1 MLKGA
6 QKLEEGLVEN
16 SSILSTSTT
25 ETTEITT
32 KRKKIMCIYTLYYA
46 LIVLFI
52 VLGIFTIKWSFFD
65 VLNVEND
72 YFPIPPNETLKK
84 TPKRVFFID
93 SRNMYY

>member
-6 QKLEEGLVEN
+6 QKLEEGLFEN
-16 SSILSTSTT
+16 SSILSNSTT

-32 KRKKIMCIYTLYYA
+32 ERKKVLCTYTLYVV

-65 VLNVEND
+65 VLDVEND

-93 SRNMYY
+93 GMNKYY